1 MPSLID
7 LPEADVKMW
16 YRKHLAYKNAT
27 DKQRAK
33 LLMDFLIYTYIK
45 LGHALTWAMIQKE
58 TINDDPMKG
67 VIVLTM
73 VKYWAARPDYE
84 QQLRNA

>member
-1 MPSLID
+1 
-7 LPEADVKMW
+7 MW
-16 YRKHLAYKNAT
+16 YRKQLAYKNAT
-27 DKQRAK
+27 PKQRAK

-45 LGHALTWAMIQKE
+45 LGHDLTWATIKKE

-73 VKYWAARPDYE
+73 VKHWAAKPDYE